1 MKTNPLFPILSL
13 TLTLTALGSTPAFAT
28 AFDDSLEPTEVATA
42 AIQCASEAKSI
53 LAHDEYLLSVSAK
66 HRKVSGKV
74 DEKSF
79 VFQAARGGGWASPVE
94 KTARLIATQRITQS
108 QGEGNASVEWSCKV
122 R

>member
-1 MKTNPLFPILSL
+1 MKPTPFFFL
-13 TLTLTALGSTPAFAT
+13 TLALTVLNTTTAGAS
-28 AFDDSLEPTEVATA
+28 AFDDSLDPTEVATA

-53 LAHDEYLLSVSAK
+53 LAHDEYLLSISAK